1 MSEMIQA
8 FNVRT
13 NLASSEYVLPLA
25 NPGAT
30 LETVGGKGAS
40 LARLVAAGLP
50 VPGGFHVTTSAY
62 RQFVAENG
70 LQPGILAVLESA
82 DPEQPAT
89 LGAVS
94 RAIRRLFAEAEI
106 PPAIAGAIAQAYAE
120 LAGRVPVVAGES
132 RSDSPKQRTQSV
144 AVAVRSSATAED
156 LPEASFA
163 GQQDTYLNVRGAEAV
178 LQAVKR
184 CWASLW
190 TARAIGYRAQHAIDQ
205 DAVSLAVV
213 VQELVPAEAAG
224 IMFTAN
230 PVTGKRDEA
239 VISAA
244 WGLGEAVV
252 GGLVTPDNLTVD
264 KATGEVLARETAD
277 KQVMTVRVDGGTEE
291 QPVPEELRDA
301 PVLDD
306 EQAAELVRLGV
317 QIEELYGMPMDIEW
331 ALADGTFAIVQARPI
346 TALPEPEAEPP
357 TEWPMPDPKGQYVRA
372 SVAELLPNPL
382 TPLFA
387 TLGRAA
393 INAGTRRL
401 MGELG
406 GTQEGWPEETVVT
419 INDYAYYSARFTPKQ
434 MLRLVTT
441 MPFTMPRMMRHAETR
456 WRDVVHPRY
465 METIQRWQ
473 ARLLNELPAT
483 DILVGV
489 RQIADASFDI
499 YALYQSALFP
509 NANLSE
515 MLFTRVYDR
524 LIKRED
530 DPPALIYV
538 LGFDSTPI
546 LAEKSLYDI
555 SAWCRTRPALAA
567 YVANTPAR
575 QLAVQ
580 LEDDQ
585 VPSGVEAEDWRE
597 WQSRFRAH
605 LQQYGHII
613 YDLDFAKPLPV
624 DDPTPLLDTCKMF
637 LSGQCAS
644 PYERQQAAA
653 ERREQATQAMLERL
667 KGLRLKLFRK
677 LVIWAQKGVP
687 QREEGLADLGLG
699 YPQLR
704 RMLRELG
711 RRLVQAGAVEQPDD
725 VFWLFQDEVEQAAG
739 ALGKGEFISFMT
751 DAVKRRKAVWR
762 AEQRATP
769 PPVLPPK
776 SKWMGLDLGTFVAA
790 EDAEQAGDTIRG
802 AGTSPGRVTGTAR
815 VLHGPEDFDQMRP
828 GDVLVAAITTPAW
841 TPLFARA
848 TAIVTDIGGQL
859 SHGSIVAREYGIPA
873 VMGTGVA
880 TKRIQSGQTISVD
893 GSTGE
898 VVLHKSQDEQTPPA
912 AIEWKRPNPKGQ
924 YMRGSLVD
932 IMPDPVSPLFATLGL
947 PAVGRVG
954 IKEVMRPLTR
964 SEPILPE
971 DYVLTINDYAYM
983 GVAFTPRQLWWIITR
998 MLLSFPRII
1007 REALPLWR
1015 DEIRP
1020 RYVETV
1026 ARWQDVPLEAMPAAE
1041 LWTAIQ
1047 EINDAAML
1055 HLASLLVATTGAS
1068 AGSEMLFTR
1077 VYEKMI
1083 QRGDGPVAAT
1093 FLMGY
1098 DSTPIRAEKSLYDLA
1113 MWGQDR
1119 GDLAAYLLETPTD
1132 QLAAQLTDGQSPEH
1146 PEREPSVRVEGW
1158 RAFCERFRDHLHDY
1172 GHIIYDLDFA
1182 KPLPLDDPTPM
1193 LETIKMYLRSEGV
1206 NPHVR
1211 QHAAEEKRVQ
1221 AAEATLK
1228 RLKGLRRWAFR
1239 KTLGMAQTMAQVRE
1253 NALADIGLGY
1263 PLLRQMLRELG
1274 RRFVQAGAI
1283 AQPNDIFWLKVD
1295 EVQDVIA
1302 NLPQVQSLRDDD
1314 IAERVAQRKAIHEAL
1329 KRVAPP
1335 PMLPPRKKYMG
1346 FDMETWTPA
1355 AEGSQ
1360 SGGTL
1365 KGIGASAGR
1374 VTAPARVLCGP
1385 QDFGQ
1390 MRPGD
1395 VLVASTTT
1403 PAWTPLFAMA
1413 SAVVTDIG
1421 GPLSHGSI
1429 VAREYGIP
1437 AVMGTGVATRR
1448 IRSGQVVT
1456 VDGSAGTVTLPEQ
1469 V

>member
-1 MSEMIQA
+1 M
-8 FNVRT
+8 VT
-13 NLASSEYVLPLA
+13 NLSSEYVLPLDD
-25 NPGAT
+25 PGAE
-30 LETVGGKGAS
+30 LEAVGGKGAS
-40 LARLVAAGLP
+40 LARLITAGLP
-50 VPGGFHVTTSAY
+50 VPDGFHLTTAAY
-62 RQFVAENG
+62 KQFVAKNG
-70 LQPGILAVLESA
+70 LQPRILATLEA
-82 DPEQPAT
+82 VDAAQPAT
-89 LGAVS
+89 LESAS
-94 RAIRRLFAEAEI
+94 RAISALFAQAAMPQDI
-106 PPAIAGAIAQAYAE
+106 ADAIQTAYAG
-120 LAGRVPVVAGES
+120 LGNKMSAMAGES

-163 GQQDTYLNVRGAEAV
+163 GQQETFLNVQGADAV
-178 LQAVKR
+178 LDAVKR

-190 TARAIGYRAQHAIDQ
+190 TARAIGYRARHDIDQ
-205 DAVSLAVV
+205 GAVSLAVV

-252 GGLVTPDNLTVD
+252 GGLVTPDSLTVD
-264 KATGEVLARETAD
+264 KATGKVLTRETAD
-277 KQVMTVRVDGGTEE
+277 KQAMTVRVEEGTEE
-291 QPVPEELRDA
+291 QPVPEELRNA

-306 EQAAELVRLGV
+306 EQAAELARLGV

-393 INAGTRRL
+393 INADTRRL

-434 MLRLVTT
+434 MLRLVIT

-465 METIQRWQ
+465 VETIRRWQ
-473 ARLLNELPAT
+473 AGPLNELPAI

-524 LIKRED
+524 LIKRKD
-530 DPPALIYV
+530 DPPALTYV

-555 SAWCRTRPALAA
+555 AIWCRARPTLAT
-567 YVANTPAR
+567 YVAKTPAR

-585 VPSGVEAEDWRE
+585 VPSGVEAEDWRG
-597 WQSRFRAH
+597 WQSRFHTH
-605 LQQYGHII
+605 LQEYGHII
-613 YDLDFAKPLPV
+613 YDLDFAKPLPA

-644 PYERQQAAA
+644 PYARQQAAA
-653 ERREQATQAMLERL
+653 GRREQATQAMLERL
-667 KGLRLKLFRK
+667 KGLRLALFRR
-677 LVIWAQKGVP
+677 LVTWAQKGVP

-739 ALGKGEFISFMT
+739 ALDKGESINSMA
-751 DAVKRRKAVWR
+751 DAVRQRKAVWR

-776 SKWMGLDLGTFVAA
+776 SRWMGLDLNTFVAA
-790 EDAEQAGDTIRG
+790 HDGDQVSDTIRG

-815 VLHGPEDFDQMRP
+815 VLHGPDDFGQMEP
-828 GDVLVAAITTPAW
+828 GDILVATITTPAW

-848 TAIVTDIGGQL
+848 AAVVTDIGGQF

-898 VVLHKSQDEQTPPA
+898 VVLHKSQSEQTPPA

-964 SEPILPE
+964 SEPVLPE
-971 DYVLTINDYAYM
+971 DYILTINDYAYM
-983 GVAFTPRQLWWIITR
+983 GVAFTPRQWWWILTR

-1026 ARWQDVPLEAMPAAE
+1026 ARWQDRTLETMPNAE

-1047 EINDAAML
+1047 EVNDAAML

-1077 VYEKMI
+1077 VYEKMV
-1083 QRGDGPVAAT
+1083 QRDDDPVAAT

-1098 DSTPIRAEKSLYDLA
+1098 DSTPIRAEKLLYDLA

-1193 LETIKMYLRSEGV
+1193 LETVKMYLRSEGV
-1206 NPHVR
+1206 NPHER
-1211 QHAAEEKRVQ
+1211 QRAAEEKRVQ
-1221 AAEATLK
+1221 SAEATLS
-1228 RLKGLRRWAFR
+1228 RLKGLRRWVFR

-1263 PLLRQMLRELG
+1263 PLLREMLRELG

-1283 AQPNDIFWLKVD
+1283 AQPDDIFWLKVD

-1302 NLPQVQSLRDDD
+1302 NLPQVQNLRDD

-1456 VDGSAGTVTLPEQ
+1456 VDGSAGTVTLPE
-1469 V
+1469 